1 MSDVDI
7 YKKDMKQLYL
17 RKKNTFRYS
26 VNSADGEPTD
36 SSGDFSFQIPPL
48 AFTNKDSQYCLFR
61 LTSAYV
67 VQDSIANAGKRAS
80 GTLNFDIPCLYVD
93 VQGMGIAPNNTSTN
107 LNGRI
112 RGNNMFFIPN
122 SGALCGLS
130 GVLGNGEYQCISGGI
145 YQGAEVVCSN
155 PSAQKVR
162 FRIYDGQLDNTI
174 IPDDAD
180 IQTILNFE
188 IELLDID

>member
-48 AFTNKDSQYCLFR
+48 SFTNKDSQYCMFR
-61 LTSAYV
+61 LTSAYI
-67 VQDSIANAGKRAS
+67 VQDSVAVAGKRAS
-80 GTLNFDIPCLYVD
+80 NSLAFDIPCLYVD
-93 VQGMGIAPNNTSTN
+93 VQGLGIAPNNTSTN

-112 RGNNMFFIPN
+112 RGNNMFFVPN
-122 SGALCGLS
+122 KDALVNL
-130 GVLGNGEYQCISGGI
+130 VANGNYQVISGGE
-145 YQGAEVVCSN
+145 YNGSDVVCSN
-155 PSAQKVR
+155 PSAQKLR
-162 FRIYDGQLDNTI
+162 FRIYDAQLDNTI
-174 IPDDAD
+174 IPNDVD

>member
-1 MSDVDI
+1 MGDVDI

-26 VNSADGEPTD
+26 ITSTDGEPTD
-36 SSGDFSFQIPPL
+36 ASGDFSFQIPPL

-61 LTSAYV
+61 LTSAYI
-67 VQDSIANAGKRAS
+67 VQDSIAAAGKRAS
-80 GTLNFDIPCLYVD
+80 NSLAFDIPAIYVD
-93 VQGMGIAPNNTSTN
+93 VQGLGIAPNNTSTN

-112 RGNNMFFIPN
+112 RGNNMFFVPN
-122 SGALCGLS
+122 PNGL
-130 GVLGNGEYQCISGGI
+130 VNLVANGQYQVISGGD
-145 YQGAEVVCSN
+145 YHGSDVVCSN
-155 PSAQKVR
+155 PSAQKLR
-162 FRIYDGQLDNTI
+162 FRIYQANLDNAI
-174 IPDDAD
+174 IPDDVD